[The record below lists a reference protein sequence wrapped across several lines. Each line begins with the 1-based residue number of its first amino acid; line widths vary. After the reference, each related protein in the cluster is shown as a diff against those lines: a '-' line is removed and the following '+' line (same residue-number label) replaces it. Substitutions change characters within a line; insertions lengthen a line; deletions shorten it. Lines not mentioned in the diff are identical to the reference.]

1 MQLTRGR
8 KLRTK
13 LVRELGFGVL
23 FCPKIWTYT
32 KMSEDQLEGLINEF
46 KGNDNLIKLL
56 RTLSPQLEL
65 LVKHGS
71 PDLRG
76 FYEDLEKAELG
87 LDCDK
92 LRELTLLFALE
103 GDALSDNEL
112 DVAVNRLIERVS
124 TELFARTTLSDNDEV
139 TVNGSMEL
147 PCVCFQRFRGNQWLN
162 NYAIFG
168 AMQISD
174 RPAFVKHFPSVPLDD
189 ETLRSGTI
197 IRNPLSGL
205 TKKIEGYRREAER
218 KFGTLISLVF
228 FCPLNQRDEHFTLLE
243 INEREKAIRHY
254 DSKADPNVI
263 KGAKMTRISTLVE
276 KEFGGLNF
284 SYSEA

>member
-1 MQLTRGR
+1 
-8 KLRTK
+8 
-13 LVRELGFGVL
+13 
-23 FCPKIWTYT
+23 
-32 KMSEDQLEGLINEF
+32 
-46 KGNDNLIKLL
+46 
-56 RTLSPQLEL
+56 
-65 LVKHGS
+65 
-71 PDLRG
+71 
-76 FYEDLEKAELG
+76 
-87 LDCDK
+87 
-92 LRELTLLFALE
+92 
-103 GDALSDNEL
+103 
-112 DVAVNRLIERVS
+112 
-124 TELFARTTLSDNDEV
+124 
-139 TVNGSMEL
+139 MEL

-218 KFGTLISLVF
+218 KFGTLISLVY

-254 DSKADPNVI
+254 DSKADPKVI
-263 KGAKMTRISTLVE
+263 KGDKTTRISTLVE
-276 KEFGGLNF
+276 KEFGRLNF
-284 SYSEA
+284 SYSEAVSVRLRRTNLQKPNQHSQLRSRVTVGVVVCESSGIIGGCPTVFQLEHGPQNCVPNA